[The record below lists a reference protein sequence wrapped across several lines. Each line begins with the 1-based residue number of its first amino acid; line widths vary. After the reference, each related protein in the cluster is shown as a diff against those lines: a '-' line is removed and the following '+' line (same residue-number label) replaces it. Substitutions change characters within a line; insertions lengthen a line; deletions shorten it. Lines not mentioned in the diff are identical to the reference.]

1 MFHLTLQFCSLSHSR
16 GCWRGWPVQ
25 CHHRQPACI
34 DMNILQTI
42 RLLTLLAFVAAS
54 TAVIITTLT
63 TEALELRALTQV
75 GLFRA

>member
-1 MFHLTLQFCSLSHSR
+1 
-16 GCWRGWPVQ
+16 
-25 CHHRQPACI
+25 
-34 DMNILQTI
+34 MNILQTI